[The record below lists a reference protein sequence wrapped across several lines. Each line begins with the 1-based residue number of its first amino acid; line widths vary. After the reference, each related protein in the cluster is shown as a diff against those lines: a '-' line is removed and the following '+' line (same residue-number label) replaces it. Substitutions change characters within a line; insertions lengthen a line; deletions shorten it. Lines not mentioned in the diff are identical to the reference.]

1 MQLDPVDNLTG
12 SDYINANYIDGYRK
26 ARAYI
31 ATQGPLPETF
41 NDFWRMVWEQN
52 SNVIVMLTR
61 LEERSRIKCDQYWPN
76 RDRSAYGPIGVTIM
90 DTLELAHYTIRTFK
104 IEHFTEKRSR
114 EIKHLQYT
122 AWPDHGVPDHPTP
135 FLMFLKRVKALA
147 ATPDSGPII
156 SHCSAGIGRTGA
168 FIAIDCMLERLR
180 HENTVDIYE
189 CVTQLRAQ
197 RAYMVQTDDQYIFI
211 HDAVLDAAQSGST
224 EVPAS
229 KLYQHMKRLLQSH
242 APGQATDLEMEFRVS
257 FHSSYFTILFHN
269 LKLVN

>member
-1 MQLDPVDNLTG
+1 
-12 SDYINANYIDGYRK
+12 
-26 ARAYI
+26 
-31 ATQGPLPETF
+31 
-41 NDFWRMVWEQN
+41 
-52 SNVIVMLTR
+52 
-61 LEERSRIKCDQYWPN
+61 
-76 RDRSAYGPIGVTIM
+76 M

-104 IEHFTEKRSR
+104 VENIAEKQSR
-114 EIKHLQYT
+114 EVKHLQYT

-147 ATPDSGPII
+147 TPNFGPII

-224 EVPAS
+224 EVPSS
-229 KLYQHMKRLLQSH
+229 KLHHHMSRLLQYHPS
-242 APGQATDLEMEFRVS
+242 GQTTDLEVEFS
-257 FHSSYFTILFHN
+257 
-269 LKLVN
+269 